1 MSEPLT
7 FALAK
12 GRLLDETLPMLKAIG
27 IEPLEDIARSRKLL
41 FETTRSDVRFLVLRA
56 TDVPPYIERGGAHL
70 GISGKDT
77 LLEYGS
83 AQLCEPLDLHISR
96 CRLMT
101 ATRQGV
107 ELPASGRLRV
117 ATKYVNVARRYF
129 ASQGRQI
136 DPIKLYG
143 AMELAPIVGMSDVI
157 VDVVDTGN
165 TLKANGLEAR
175 DLIAHSSARLVVSRI
190 AMKTRYAVIAPMIEQ
205 LNAWVNE
212 HNETESNPP
221 IEH

>member
-1 MSEPLT
+1 MSQPLT

-12 GRLLDETLPMLKAIG
+12 GRLLDETLPLLAALG
-27 IEPLEDIARSRKLL
+27 IEPSESLTSSRKLM
-41 FETTRSDVRFLVLRA
+41 FETNRPDVRLLVLRA
-56 TDVPPYIERGGAHL
+56 SDVPPYVERGGAHL
-70 GISGKDT
+70 GIAGKDT

-83 AQLCEPLDLHISR
+83 DMLCEPVDLQLSK

-101 ATRQGV
+101 ATKKGS
-107 ELPASGRLRV
+107 ELPVTGRIRV
-117 ATKYVNVARRYF
+117 ATKYVNVACQYF

-143 AMELAPIVGMSDVI
+143 AMELAPIVGLADVI

-175 DLIAHSSARLVVSRI
+175 DLIAHSSARLVVSRV
-190 AMKTRYAVIAPMIEQ
+190 AMKTRHQYISPIIEQ
-205 LNAWVNE
+205 LNEWVKTQ
-212 HNETESNPP
+212 HAT
-221 IEH
+221 

>member
-12 GRLLDETLPMLKAIG
+12 GRLLDETLPILKTLG
-27 IEPLEDIARSRKLL
+27 IEPLEPIEGSRKLL
-41 FETTRSDVRFLVLRA
+41 FETTRPDVRLLVLRA
-56 TDVPPYIERGGAHL
+56 TDVPPYVERGGAHL
-70 GISGKDT
+70 GIAGKDT

-83 AQLCEPLDLHISR
+83 DMLCEPVDLKLSQ

-101 ATRQGV
+101 ATRVGEQ
-107 ELPASGRLRV
+107 LPATGRLRV
-117 ATKYVNVARRYF
+117 ATKYVNVARQYF

-175 DLIAHSSARLVVSRI
+175 DLIAHSSARLVVSRV
-190 AMKTRYAVIAPMIEQ
+190 AMKTRYRLIAPMIEQ
-205 LNAWVNE
+205 LNAWV
-212 HNETESNPP
+212 HQTDAA
-221 IEH
+221 

>member
-1 MSEPLT
+1 MNQPLT

-12 GRLLDETLPMLKAIG
+12 GRLLEETLPLLAELG
-27 IEPLEDIARSRKLL
+27 IEPSEPLTGSRKLM
-41 FETTRSDVRFLVLRA
+41 FETNRPDVRLLVLRA
-56 TDVPPYIERGGAHL
+56 TDVPPYVERGGAHL
-70 GISGKDT
+70 GIAGKDT

-83 AQLCEPLDLHISR
+83 EMLCEPVDLQLSK

-101 ATRQGV
+101 ATKKGE
-107 ELPASGRLRV
+107 ELPATGRIRV
-117 ATKYVNVARRYF
+117 ATKYVNVARQYF

-143 AMELAPIVGMSDVI
+143 AMELAPIVGLADVI

-175 DLIAHSSARLVVSRI
+175 DLIAHSSARLVVCRV
-190 AMKTRYAVIAPMIEQ
+190 AMKTRHQYIAPMIER
-205 LNAWVNE
+205 LNEWVKTQNA
-212 HNETESNPP
+212 T
-221 IEH
+221 

>member
-1 MSEPLT
+1 VSEPLT

-12 GRLLDETLPMLKAIG
+12 GRLLDETLPILKTLG
-27 IEPLEDIARSRKLL
+27 IEPLEPIEGSRKLL
-41 FETTRSDVRFLVLRA
+41 FETTRPDVRLLVLRA
-56 TDVPPYIERGGAHL
+56 TDVPPYVERGGAHL
-70 GISGKDT
+70 GIAGKDT

-83 AQLCEPLDLHISR
+83 DMLCEPVDLKLSQ

-101 ATRQGV
+101 ATRVGEQ
-107 ELPASGRLRV
+107 LPATGRLRV
-117 ATKYVNVARRYF
+117 ATKYVNVARQYF

-175 DLIAHSSARLVVSRI
+175 DLIAHSSARLVVSRV
-190 AMKTRYAVIAPMIEQ
+190 AMKTRYRLIAPMIEQ
-205 LNAWVNE
+205 LNAWV
-212 HNETESNPP
+212 HQTDAA
-221 IEH
+221 